1 MKKTIQILALVLAIS
16 ATVQTI
22 RAYADETGF
31 FSVEV
36 EEYRMS
42 KLIELRK
49 EVTATGD
56 TIPFAYTALSE
67 EFPQITNQEQLNE
80 AIARQALR
88 YLQAIGAEDALI
100 KVIKQPEFLSLRSRG
115 EPGI

>member
-1 MKKTIQILALVLAIS
+1 MKKTIQVLALVLAIG

-22 RAYADETGF
+22 RAYASETGF

-36 EEYRMS
+36 EEHKMT

-49 EVTATGD
+49 EVATNGD
-56 TIPFAYTALSE
+56 TIPFSYMGLSE
-67 EFPQITNQEQLNE
+67 EFPQITNHEQLNE
-80 AIARQALR
+80 EIARQALR

-100 KVIKQPEFLSLRSRG
+100 KVIKQPEFQSLRNRG

>member
-1 MKKTIQILALVLAIS
+1 MKKTIQVFALILTIG

-22 RAYADETGF
+22 KAYASETGF

-36 EEYRMS
+36 EEHKMTR
-42 KLIELRK
+42 LIELRK
-49 EVTATGD
+49 EVAVNGD
-56 TIPFAYTALSE
+56 TVPLNYTSLSE
-67 EFPQITNQEQLNE
+67 EFPQITNHQQLNE
-80 AIARQALR
+80 EIARQALR

-100 KVIKQPEFLSLRSRG
+100 RVINQPEFQSLRDRS

>member
-1 MKKTIQILALVLAIS
+1 MKKTIQVLALMLAVG

-22 RAYADETGF
+22 RAYADETEF
-31 FSVEV
+31 FSIEV
-36 EEYRMS
+36 EEHKMS

-49 EVTATGD
+49 EVSATGD
-56 TIPFAYTALSE
+56 AVPFNYIALSE
-67 EFPQITNQEQLNE
+67 EFPQITNHEQFNE

-100 KVIKQPEFLSLRSRG
+100 KVIKQPEFQSLRSRG

>member
-1 MKKTIQILALVLAIS
+1 MKKTIQVLALVLAIG

-22 RAYADETGF
+22 RAYASETGF

-36 EEYRMS
+36 EEQKMT

-49 EVTATGD
+49 EVSTTGD
-56 TIPFAYTALSE
+56 AVPFSYTSLSE
-67 EFPQITNQEQLNE
+67 EFPQITNHEQLNE
-80 AIARQALR
+80 EIARQALR
-88 YLQAIGAEDALI
+88 YLQAIGAEDALV
-100 KVIKQPEFLSLRSRG
+100 KVIKQPEFQSLRNRG

>member
-1 MKKTIQILALVLAIS
+1 MDNDIESILSKLNPEA
-16 ATVQTI
+16 
-22 RAYADETGF
+22 RK
-31 FSVEV
+31 
-36 EEYRMS
+36 

-49 EVTATGD
+49 EVTATGEA
-56 TIPFAYTALSE
+56 IPFAYTALSE

-100 KVIKQPEFLSLRSRG
+100 KVIKQPEFQSLRSRG

>member
-1 MKKTIQILALVLAIS
+1 MKKTIQVLALVLAIG

-22 RAYADETGF
+22 RAYSSETGY

-36 EEYRMS
+36 EEYKLT

-49 EVTATGD
+49 EVDATGESA
-56 TIPFAYTALSE
+56 PFTFTRLSE
-67 EFPQITNQEQLNE
+67 EFPQITNHEQLNE
-80 AIARQALR
+80 EIARQALR
-88 YLQAIGAEDALI
+88 YLQAIGAQEALI
-100 KVIKQPEFLSLRSRG
+100 KVIKRPEFQPLWDRI